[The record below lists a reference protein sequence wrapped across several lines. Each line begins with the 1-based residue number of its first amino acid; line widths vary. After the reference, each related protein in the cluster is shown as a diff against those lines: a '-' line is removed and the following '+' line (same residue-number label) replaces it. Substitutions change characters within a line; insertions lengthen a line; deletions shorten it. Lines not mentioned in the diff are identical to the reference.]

1 MLLTLQNEGV
11 EMSTYRAGF
20 GQVVVALAAV
30 VAVVLVVGFTLNYL
44 GILNL
49 S

>member
-1 MLLTLQNEGV
+1 
-11 EMSTYRAGF
+11 MSTYRAGF
-20 GQVVVALAAV
+20 GQVVVVLAAV

>member
-1 MLLTLQNEGV
+1 
-11 EMSTYRAGF
+11 MSTYRAGF
-20 GQVVVALAAV
+20 GQVVVLAAV

-49 S
+49 G